1 MMSEATV
8 HVIDDDDEVRRALVF
23 LLASV
28 GIEAQAHASANDFLT
43 GFPRGSGGCI
53 VTDVRMPE
61 MTGIDLLKQ
70 LKHEDVRVPVIVMT
84 GDGDI
89 PLAVEAMKIGALDFL
104 EKPFDDELFIMS
116 VRRALDMAKKAGR
129 LDAERRCF
137 RDRFETLSGRERDVF
152 NGLIAGHPN
161 KIIAHLHGISP
172 KTVEVYRANVMDKMK
187 ASSLSELVRIA
198 MIINPPHEGD
208 GKPS

>member
-137 RDRFETLSGRERDVF
+137 RDRFETLSGVS
-152 NGLIAGHPN
+152 AMSSTVS
-161 KIIAHLHGISP
+161 SP
-172 KTVEVYRANVMDKMK
+172 AIRTRSSRICT
-187 ASSLSELVRIA
+187 ASAQRPWKSTGPMSWTR
-198 MIINPPHEGD
+198 
-208 GKPS
+208 

>member
-1 MMSEATV
+1 MMSEAMV
-8 HVIDDDDEVRRALVF
+8 HVIDDDEEVRRALVF

-43 GFPRGSGGCI
+43 GFPRGPGGCI

-61 MTGIDLLKQ
+61 MTGIDLLRQ
-70 LKHEDVRVPVIVMT
+70 LKQEDIRLPVIVMT

-89 PLAVEAMKIGALDFL
+89 PLAVDAMKIGALDFL
-104 EKPFDDELFIMS
+104 EKPFHDELFIAS
-116 VRRALDMAKKAGR
+116 VRRALDTGNKAER
-129 LDAERRCF
+129 RDAERRGF

-187 ASSLSELVRIA
+187 ASSLSELVRMA

-208 GKPS
+208 GKPA